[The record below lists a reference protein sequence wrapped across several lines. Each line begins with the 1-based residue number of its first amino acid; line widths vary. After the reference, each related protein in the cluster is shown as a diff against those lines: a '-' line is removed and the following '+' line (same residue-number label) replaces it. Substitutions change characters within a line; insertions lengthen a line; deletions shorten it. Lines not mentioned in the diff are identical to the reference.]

1 MAIQRII
8 DQQEEE
14 DLRQEVVLVEG
25 SVGLEEAVGQL
36 LHQCQEEV
44 DEVKDCV

>member
-14 DLRQEVVLVEG
+14 DLHQEVVLVEG
-25 SVGLEEAVGQL
+25 SVDLEEAAAQQ

>member
-14 DLRQEVVLVEG
+14 DRHQEVGLVED
-25 SVGLEEAVGQL
+25 SVDLEEAVAPQ

>member
-14 DLRQEVVLVEG
+14 DLHQEVVLAEG
-25 SVGLEEAVGQL
+25 SVDLEAAAAQQ